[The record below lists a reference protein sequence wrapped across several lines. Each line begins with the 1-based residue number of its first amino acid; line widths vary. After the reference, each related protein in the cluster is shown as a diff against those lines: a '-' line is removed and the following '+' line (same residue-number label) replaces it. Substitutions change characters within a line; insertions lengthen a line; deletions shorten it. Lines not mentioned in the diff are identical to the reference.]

1 MATDSAELAQIAA
14 EAKDIA
20 KNVGEQPSTAHLL
33 LATFTVPGAADVLLR
48 ERGCGEDQVLAELAA
63 VAPRRRSRRSCS
75 RRRWRRRA
83 SSPTTAAAIAPR
95 GCTFSSP

>member
-63 VAPRRRSRRSCS
+63 VGAAPEEPQELFAQARQRLPCGAGPSR
-75 RRRWRRRA
+75 
-83 SSPTTAAAIAPR
+83 
-95 GCTFSSP
+95 